1 MSSLVL
7 VDTSVLLNV
16 LDVPGR
22 NEHRETILE
31 EFQALILSGDS
42 LFLPMAAV
50 VETGNHIAQIKTS
63 GQIRR
68 EVAERFVETVRAAL
82 RDEAPWKPMSFPGDA
97 QLLAWL
103 DDFPEHAMRQI
114 GMGDLSIVKAWEQL
128 CERFPMSEVRV
139 WTVDGDLAGY
149 RRQP

>member
-22 NEHRETILE
+22 NQHRDAILE
-31 EFQALILSGDS
+31 QFKDLILSGDS

-63 GQIRR
+63 GQVRR
-68 EVAERFVETVRAAL
+68 DVAERFVATVRAAL

-97 QLLAWL
+97 QLLTWL
-103 DDFPEHAMRQI
+103 DAFPEHAMRQI
-114 GMGDLSIVKAWEQL
+114 GMGDLSIIKAWEQL
-128 CERFPMSEVRV
+128 CGRFPMSEVRI
-139 WTVDGDLAGY
+139 WTVDGDLDGY
-149 RRQP
+149 ARHP